1 MEQITFGPFRL
12 DITTR
17 TLLRDGHELEL
28 RPQAFQ
34 ALKAL
39 IHNRGRYVGYAQMIN
54 QAWDG
59 NLVSKHTVA
68 VTIGEVKK
76 VLGEFFPWISYRP
89 KLGYRL
95 EVPHSDDLVKQG
107 WHFWSRRTRE
117 GFEKALDSFEQ
128 AAIENASDF
137 RAFEGISLC
146 YLLLG
151 SYGMGLPREMYSG
164 FLQAHKRAVELCGL
178 TPERR
183 ADRAH
188 GLHVFEHKFE
198 EAEAELLQ
206 AQRESPDSPE
216 VYVRLTM
223 LYVTL
228 GRLDDALNILL
239 SARNTHSLWP
249 TVPAN
254 EILIRFC
261 RREYAAAVEC
271 GKKALELHPYLYLGR
286 IFYGEALEYS
296 GNVNEALEQYRLAII
311 MSPDLG
317 WLRAFEAKCLARHGR
332 RKEAQK
338 IFTELKEIRKTQY
351 VDAYYMALLLD
362 EFGDR
367 DQAFQEL
374 ERAYHEKSVALFM
387 FDVDPKLDALRKD
400 SRFAALRD
408 KIFGTQDA
416 EPQAVSA

>member
-12 DITTR
+12 DTTTT
-17 TLLRDGHELEL
+17 TLLRDGQELEL
-28 RPQAFQ
+28 RPQAFH
-34 ALKAL
+34 ALRAL

-76 VLGEFFPWISYRP
+76 ILGEFGPWISYRP

-107 WHFWSRRTRE
+107 WHFWNRRTRE
-117 GFEKALDSFEQ
+117 GFEKALDCFQ
-128 AAIENASDF
+128 QGALENPSDF
-137 RAFEGISLC
+137 RAFEGLSLC
-146 YLLLG
+146 YLMLG
-151 SYGMGLPREMYSG
+151 TYGMRMPREMYSG

-188 GLHVFEHKFE
+188 GLHIFEHRFE

-206 AQRESPDSPE
+206 AQRESPESPE

-223 LYVTL
+223 LYVTQN
-228 GRLDDALNILL
+228 RLDEALNISLA
-239 SARNTHSLWP
+239 ARLTHALWP

-254 EILIRFC
+254 EILIRIC
-261 RREYAAAVEC
+261 RREYDAAVAC
-271 GKKALELHPYLYLGR
+271 GKKALDLHPYLYLAR
-286 IFYGEALEYS
+286 LFYGEALEYA
-296 GNVNEALEQYRLAII
+296 GNTTEALEQYRLATI

-317 WLRAFEAKCLARHGR
+317 WLRAYEGKCLAKHGR
-332 RKEAQK
+332 RKDAQK
-338 IFTELKEIRKTQY
+338 IFGELNHIRKTQY
-351 VDAYYMALLLD
+351 LDAYYMAVLLD
-362 EFGDR
+362 ALGDR
-367 DQAFQEL
+367 DQAFQEF

-387 FDVDPKLDALRKD
+387 LDVDPKLDDLRQD
-400 SRFAALRD
+400 VRFAVLRE
-408 KIFGTQDA
+408 KIFGNKNVG
-416 EPQAVSA
+416 PRAVSA

>member
-1 MEQITFGPFRL
+1 MEQIAFGPFRL
-12 DITTR
+12 DTTTT
-17 TLLRDGHELEL
+17 TLLRDGQELEL
-28 RPQAFQ
+28 RPQAFH
-34 ALKAL
+34 ALRAL

-76 VLGEFFPWISYRP
+76 ILGEFGLWISYRP

-95 EVPHSDDLVKQG
+95 EVPRSDDFVKQG

-117 GFEKALDSFEQ
+117 GFEKALDCFQ
-128 AAIENASDF
+128 HAALENASDF

-151 SYGMGLPREMYSG
+151 TYGMRMPREMYSG

-188 GLHVFEHKFE
+188 GLHVFEHRFE

-206 AQRESPDSPE
+206 AQRESPESPE

-223 LYVTL
+223 LYVTQN
-228 GRLDDALNILL
+228 RLDDALNILL
-239 SARNTHSLWP
+239 AARTTHSLWP

-254 EILIRFC
+254 EILIRVF
-261 RREYAAAVEC
+261 RREYEAAVAC

-286 IFYGEALEYS
+286 LFYGEALEHS
-296 GNVNEALEQYRLAII
+296 GKVEEALEQYRLASII
-311 MSPDLG
+311 SPDLS
-317 WLRAFEAKCLARHGR
+317 WLRAFEAKCLAKHGR
-332 RKEAQK
+332 KKEAQK
-338 IFTELKEIRKTQY
+338 ILAELNQVRKTQY

-362 EFGDR
+362 ALCER

-374 ERAYHEKSVALFM
+374 ERAFHEKSVALFM
-387 FDVDPKLDALRKD
+387 LDVDPKLDDLRTD
-400 SRFAALRD
+400 ARFAALRD
-408 KIFGTQDA
+408 KVFAKDA
-416 EPQAVSA
+416 GPRAVSA

>member
-12 DITTR
+12 DTTTT
-17 TLLRDGHELEL
+17 TLLRDGRELEL
-28 RPQAFQ
+28 RPQAFH
-34 ALKAL
+34 ALRAL

-76 VLGEFFPWISYRP
+76 TLGEFGLWISYRP

-95 EVPHSDDLVKQG
+95 DVPHSDDLVKQG
-107 WHFWSRRTRE
+107 WHFWTRRTRE
-117 GFEKALDSFEQ
+117 GFEKALDCFQQ
-128 AAIENASDF
+128 AAVENPSDF

-151 SYGMGLPREMYSG
+151 TYGMRVPREMYNG
-164 FLQAHKRAVELCGL
+164 FLQAHRRAVELCGL

-188 GLHVFEHKFE
+188 GLHLFEHKLE
-198 EAEAELLQ
+198 EAETELLR
-206 AQRESPDSPE
+206 AQEESPESPE

-223 LYVTL
+223 LYVTE

-239 SARNTHSLWP
+239 RARSTHSLWP

-254 EILIRFC
+254 EILIRFF
-261 RREYAAAVEC
+261 RREFESAVAC

-286 IFYGEALEYS
+286 LFYGESLEHS
-296 GNVNEALEQYRLAII
+296 GKVSQALEQYQLAVI
-311 MSPDLG
+311 MSPDLP
-317 WLRAFEAKCLARHGR
+317 WLQAVQGACLAKHGH
-332 RKEAQK
+332 RKEAMA
-338 IFTELKEIRKTQY
+338 ILAELLQVRKTQY
-351 VDAYYMALLLD
+351 VDAYFMAVLHDAL
-362 EFGDR
+362 GDR

-374 ERAYHEKSVALFM
+374 ERAFHEKSPALFAM
-387 FDVDPKLDALRKD
+387 RVDPRLDNLREDTRFLALVTRVFPSKD
-400 SRFAALRD
+400 
-408 KIFGTQDA
+408 

>member
-12 DITTR
+12 DTTTT

-28 RPQAFQ
+28 RPQAFH
-34 ALKAL
+34 ALRAL

-76 VLGEFFPWISYRP
+76 TLGEFGGWITYRP

-95 EVPHSDDLVKQG
+95 DVPHSDDLVKQG

-117 GFEKALDSFEQ
+117 GFEKALDCFQQ
-128 AAIENASDF
+128 AAIENPSDF

-151 SYGMGLPREMYSG
+151 TYGMRLPREMYSG

-188 GLHVFEHKFE
+188 GLHLFEHKLD
-198 EAEAELLQ
+198 EAETELLRAQ
-206 AQRESPDSPE
+206 AESPESPE

-223 LYVTL
+223 LYVSQ
-228 GRLDDALNILL
+228 GRLEDALNILL
-239 SARNTHSLWP
+239 RARSTHSLWP

-254 EILIRFC
+254 EILIRFF
-261 RREYAAAVEC
+261 RREFEPAVAC
-271 GKKALELHPYLYLGR
+271 GKRALELHPYLYLGHL
-286 IFYGEALEYS
+286 FYGESLEHSGKASQALEH
-296 GNVNEALEQYRLAII
+296 YRLAVI
-311 MSPDLG
+311 MSPDLP
-317 WLRAFEAKCLARHGR
+317 WLQAVEGACLARQGR
-332 RKEAQK
+332 RKEATAVLTTLTQ
-338 IFTELKEIRKTQY
+338 IRKTHY
-351 VDAYYMALLLD
+351 VDAYFMAVLLD
-362 EFGDR
+362 ALGDP

-374 ERAYHEKSVALFM
+374 ERAFHEKSPALFALN
-387 FDVDPKLDALRKD
+387 VDPRLDNLRKD
-400 SRFAALRD
+400 PRFPTLLTR
-408 KIFGTQDA
+408 IFPGKD
-416 EPQAVSA
+416 EPRAVSA

>member
-117 GFEKALDSFEQ
+117 GFEKALESFEQ
-128 AAIENASDF
+128 AAVENASDF

-151 SYGMGLPREMYSG
+151 SYGMGMPREMYSG

-239 SARNTHSLWP
+239 SARTTHSLWP

-332 RKEAQK
+332 RKEAEK
-338 IFTELKEIRKTQY
+338 IFAELTQIRKTQY

-387 FDVDPKLDALRKD
+387 LDVDPKLDALRQD
-400 SRFAALRD
+400 GRFAILRD
-408 KIFGTQDA
+408 KIFATQET
-416 EPQAVSA
+416 EPEAVSA

>member
-12 DITTR
+12 DTTTT
-17 TLLRDGHELEL
+17 TLLRDGKELEL
-28 RPQAFQ
+28 RPQAFH

-76 VLGEFFPWISYRP
+76 SLAEFGLWISYRP

-117 GFEKALDSFEQ
+117 GFEKALECFQQ
-128 AAIENASDF
+128 AAAENPTDF
-137 RAFEGISLC
+137 RPFEGISLC

-151 SYGMGLPREMYSG
+151 TYGMRLPREMYSG
-164 FLQAHKRAVELCGL
+164 FLQAHRRAVELSGL

-188 GLHVFEHKFE
+188 GLHLFEHNLE
-198 EAEAELLQ
+198 EAETELLQ
-206 AQRESPDSPE
+206 AQTENPESPE

-223 LYVTL
+223 LYVSL
-228 GRLDDALNILL
+228 GRLDDALDILL
-239 SARNTHSLWP
+239 QARTTHSLWP
-249 TVPAN
+249 TVPAT
-254 EILIRFC
+254 EVLVRLF
-261 RREYAAAVEC
+261 RREFDCAVAC
-271 GKKALELHPYLYLGR
+271 GKASLELHPYLYLGR
-286 IFYGEALEYS
+286 LFYGEALEHS
-296 GNVNEALEQYRLAII
+296 GKRLEALEQYRLAII
-311 MSPDLG
+311 MSPDLP
-317 WLRAFEAKCLARHGR
+317 WLRAVEGACLAKHGR
-332 RKEAQK
+332 RKEATS
-338 IFTELKEIRKTQY
+338 ILAELNQTRKTQY
-351 VDAYYMALLLD
+351 VDAYFMAVLFDAL
-362 EFGDR
+362 GDR

-374 ERAYHEKSVALFM
+374 ERAFHERSALLFAIA
-387 FDVDPKLDALRKD
+387 VDPRLDSLRKD
-400 SRFAALRD
+400 PRFEALLARVFPGKD
-408 KIFGTQDA
+408 
-416 EPQAVSA
+416 EPHAVSA

>member
-12 DITTR
+12 DSTTT
-17 TLLRDGHELEL
+17 TLLRDGQELEL
-28 RPQAFQ
+28 RPQAFH

-68 VTIGEVKK
+68 VTIGEVKRI
-76 VLGEFFPWISYRP
+76 LGEFGAWISYRP

-117 GFEKALDSFEQ
+117 GFEKALDCFQQ

-151 SYGMGLPREMYSG
+151 TYGMRMPREMYSG
-164 FLQAHKRAVELCGL
+164 FLQAHRRAVELCGL

-188 GLHVFEHKFE
+188 GLHLFEHRFE

-206 AQRESPDSPE
+206 AQRESPESPE

-223 LYVTL
+223 LYVTQ
-228 GRLDDALNILL
+228 GRLDDALKISLA
-239 SARNTHSLWP
+239 ARNTHSLWP

-261 RREYAAAVEC
+261 RREYDAAVAC
-271 GKKALELHPYLYLGR
+271 GKKALELHPYLYMGR
-286 IFYGEALEYS
+286 LLYGEALEYA
-296 GNVNEALEQYRLAII
+296 GHVNEALEQYRLASI
-311 MSPDLG
+311 MSPDLS
-317 WLRAFEAKCLARHGR
+317 WLRAFEAKCLARQGR

-338 IFTELKEIRKTQY
+338 ILADLNQTRKTQY

-362 EFGDR
+362 ALGDR

-374 ERAYHEKSVALFM
+374 ERAYNEKSVALSM
-387 FDVDPKLDALRKD
+387 LDVDPKMDGLRTD
-400 SRFAALRD
+400 DRFALLRN
-408 KIFGTQDA
+408 KIFATRDSA
-416 EPQAVSA
+416 PHAVSA

>member
-12 DITTR
+12 DITTT

-28 RPQAFQ
+28 RPQAFH
-34 ALKAL
+34 ALRAL
-39 IHNRGRYVGYAQMIN
+39 THNRGRYVGYAQMIN

-76 VLGEFFPWISYRP
+76 TLGEFGLWISYRP

-95 EVPHSDDLVKQG
+95 DVPHSDDLVKQG

-117 GFEKALDSFEQ
+117 GFEKALDCFQQ
-128 AAIENASDF
+128 AAVENPSDF

-151 SYGMGLPREMYSG
+151 TYGMRLPREMYTG
-164 FLQAHKRAVELCGL
+164 FLQAHKRAVELSGL

-188 GLHVFEHKFE
+188 GLHLFEHKLE
-198 EAEAELLQ
+198 EAETELLQ
-206 AQRESPDSPE
+206 AQDESPESPE

-223 LYVTL
+223 LYVTQ
-228 GRLDDALNILL
+228 GRLDDALNVLL
-239 SARNTHSLWP
+239 RARTTHSLWP

-254 EILIRFC
+254 EILVHFF
-261 RREYAAAVEC
+261 RREFESAVSC
-271 GKKALELHPYLYLGR
+271 GKRALELHPYLYLGHL
-286 IFYGEALEYS
+286 FYGEALEHS
-296 GNVNEALEQYRLAII
+296 GQYTLALEQYRLAVI
-311 MSPDLG
+311 MSPDLP
-317 WLRAFEAKCLARHGR
+317 WLQAVEGACLARHAR
-332 RKEAQK
+332 RKEAK
-338 IFTELKEIRKTQY
+338 SILAELVQIRKTQY
-351 VDAYYMALLLD
+351 VDAYFMAVLMDALD
-362 EFGDR
+362 DP

-374 ERAYHEKSVALFM
+374 ERAYHEKSPLLFALG
-387 FDVDPKLDALRKD
+387 VDPRLDNLRGDPRFTALL
-400 SRFAALRD
+400 SRVFPRN
-408 KIFGTQDA
+408 
-416 EPQAVSA
+416 ERPHAVSA

>member
-12 DITTR
+12 DMTTT

-28 RPQAFQ
+28 RPQAFH

-76 VLGEFFPWISYRP
+76 ILGEFGLWITYRP

-95 EVPHSDDLVKQG
+95 DVPHSDDLLKQG

-117 GFEKALDSFEQ
+117 GFEKALDCFQQ
-128 AAIENASDF
+128 AALENPSDF
-137 RAFEGISLC
+137 RVFEGISLC

-151 SYGMGLPREMYSG
+151 TYGMRMPREMYNG
-164 FLQAHKRAVELCGL
+164 FLQAHKLAVELGGL

-188 GLHVFEHKFE
+188 GLHLFEHKME
-198 EAEAELLQ
+198 EAESELLQ
-206 AQRESPDSPE
+206 AQQESPESPE

-223 LYVTL
+223 LYVSQS
-228 GRLDDALNILL
+228 RLDDALNILL
-239 SARNTHSLWP
+239 RARATHSLWP

-254 EILIRFC
+254 EILVRFF
-261 RREYAAAVEC
+261 RREYESAVAC
-271 GKKALELHPYLYLGR
+271 GKRALELHPYLYLGR
-286 IFYGEALEYS
+286 LLYAAALEYS
-296 GNVNEALEQYRLAII
+296 GKPTQALEQYRLAVI
-311 MSPDLG
+311 MSPDLP
-317 WLRAFEAKCLARHGR
+317 WLQAAEGACLAKHGR
-332 RKEAQK
+332 RKEAMSILADLIQV
-338 IFTELKEIRKTQY
+338 RKTHY
-351 VDAYYMALLLD
+351 VDAYFMAVLFDAL
-362 EFGDR
+362 GDG
-367 DQAFQEL
+367 DLAFQEL
-374 ERAYHEKSVALFM
+374 ERAFHEKSAGIFALG
-387 FDVDPKLDALRKD
+387 VDPRLDNLRASPRFTALLNRVFPKKD
-400 SRFAALRD
+400 
-408 KIFGTQDA
+408 
-416 EPQAVSA
+416 EPHAVSA

>member
-12 DITTR
+12 DTTTT

-28 RPQAFQ
+28 RPQAFH

-76 VLGEFFPWISYRP
+76 TLSEFGPWISYRP

-95 EVPHSDDLVKQG
+95 DVPHSDDLIKQG
-107 WHFWSRRTRE
+107 WHFWTRRTRE
-117 GFEKALDSFEQ
+117 GFEKALDCFQQ
-128 AAIENASDF
+128 AAVENPSDF

-151 SYGMGLPREMYSG
+151 TYGMRMPREMYSG

-188 GLHVFEHKFE
+188 GLHLFEHKLQ
-198 EAEAELLQ
+198 EAETELLQ
-206 AQRESPDSPE
+206 AQTESPESPE

-223 LYVTL
+223 LYVSQN
-228 GRLDDALNILL
+228 RLDDALNILL
-239 SARNTHSLWP
+239 RARNTHSLWP
-249 TVPAN
+249 TVPAH
-254 EILIRFC
+254 EILIRFF
-261 RREYAAAVEC
+261 RREFEAAVAC

-286 IFYGEALEYS
+286 LFYGEALEYS
-296 GNVNEALEQYRLAII
+296 GQIGPALEQYRLAII
-311 MSPDLG
+311 MSPDLP
-317 WLRAFEAKCLARHGR
+317 WLRAVEGACLARHGQ
-332 RKEAQK
+332 RKEATP
-338 IFTELKEIRKTQY
+338 ILAELNQVRKTQY
-351 VDAYYMALLLD
+351 VDAYFMAVLLD
-362 EFGDR
+362 AFGDR

-374 ERAYHEKSVALFM
+374 ERAYHEKSPTLFSLG
-387 FDVDPKLDALRKD
+387 VDPRIDSLRCD
-400 SRFAALRD
+400 PRFAALTNRVFPSSD
-408 KIFGTQDA
+408 Q
-416 EPQAVSA
+416 PQAVSA

>member
-12 DITTR
+12 DMTTS

-28 RPQAFQ
+28 RPQAFH
-34 ALKAL
+34 ALRAL

-68 VTIGEVKK
+68 VTIGEVKRI
-76 VLGEFFPWISYRP
+76 LGEFGPWISYRP

-95 EVPHSDDLVKQG
+95 DVPHSDDLVKQG

-117 GFEKALDSFEQ
+117 GFEKALDCFQQ
-128 AAIENASDF
+128 AAIENPSDF

-151 SYGMGLPREMYSG
+151 TYGMRIPREMYNG
-164 FLQAHKRAVELCGL
+164 FLQAHRRAVELFGL

-188 GLHVFEHKFE
+188 GLHLFEHKLD
-198 EAEAELLQ
+198 EAETELLK
-206 AQRESPDSPE
+206 AQEESPESPE

-223 LYVTL
+223 LYITQS
-228 GRLDDALNILL
+228 RLDDALNILL
-239 SARNTHSLWP
+239 RARSTHSLWP

-254 EILIRFC
+254 EILVHFF
-261 RREYAAAVEC
+261 RREYEAAIAC
-271 GKKALELHPYLYLGR
+271 GKRALELHPYLYLGR
-286 IFYGEALEYS
+286 LFYGESLEHS
-296 GNVNEALEQYRLAII
+296 GKYAQALEQYRLAVI
-311 MSPDLG
+311 MSPDLP
-317 WLRAFEAKCLARHGR
+317 WLQAVEAACLAKHGR
-332 RKEAQK
+332 RKEATSILTDLIQ
-338 IFTELKEIRKTQY
+338 IRKTQY
-351 VDAYYMALLLD
+351 VDAYFMAVLMDAL
-362 EFGDR
+362 GDP

-374 ERAYHEKSVALFM
+374 ERAYHEKSSALFALG
-387 FDVDPKLDALRKD
+387 VDPRLDNLRKD
-400 SRFAALRD
+400 SRFASLVSRVFPG
-408 KIFGTQDA
+408 KEQ
-416 EPQAVSA
+416 PHAVSA

>member
-12 DITTR
+12 DTTTT
-17 TLLRDGHELEL
+17 TLLRDGQELEL
-28 RPQAFQ
+28 RPQAFL

-76 VLGEFFPWISYRP
+76 TLGEFGPWISYRP

-95 EVPHSDDLVKQG
+95 DVPHYDDLVKQG

-117 GFEKALDSFEQ
+117 GFEKALDCFQQ
-128 AAIENASDF
+128 AAIENPSDF

-151 SYGMGLPREMYSG
+151 TYGMRVPREMYSG

-188 GLHVFEHKFE
+188 GLHLFEHKLQ
-198 EAEAELLQ
+198 EAESELLQ
-206 AQRESPDSPE
+206 AQIESPDSPE

-223 LYVTL
+223 LYLTQ
-228 GRLDDALNILL
+228 GRMDDALNILTR
-239 SARNTHSLWP
+239 ARGTHSLWP
-249 TVPAN
+249 TVPAH
-254 EILIRFC
+254 EILVRFF
-261 RREYAAAVEC
+261 RREYDLAVAS
-271 GKKALELHPYLYLGR
+271 GKRALELHPYLYLGR
-286 IFYGEALEYS
+286 LFYGEALEYS
-296 GNVNEALEQYRLAII
+296 GQVNQALEQYRLAII
-311 MSPDLG
+311 MSPDLP
-317 WLRAFEAKCLARHGR
+317 WLRAIEGACLAKHGR
-332 RKEAQK
+332 RKEAMP
-338 IFTELKEIRKTQY
+338 IVSELIQIRKTQY
-351 VDAYYMALLLD
+351 IDAYFMAVLLD
-362 EFGDR
+362 AVGDR

-374 ERAYHEKSVALFM
+374 ERAYHEKSSMLFALG
-387 FDVDPKLDALRKD
+387 VDPRLDRLRD
-400 SRFAALRD
+400 DARFAAILHRV
-408 KIFGTQDA
+408 FQTSDA
-416 EPQAVSA
+416 PQAVSA

>member
-12 DITTR
+12 DTTTK
-17 TLLRDGHELEL
+17 TLLRDGLELEL
-28 RPQAFQ
+28 RPQAFH

-76 VLGEFFPWISYRP
+76 SLGEFFPWITYRP

-117 GFEKALDSFEQ
+117 GFEKALDCFQQ
-128 AAIENASDF
+128 AAIENGSDF

-151 SYGMGLPREMYSG
+151 TYGMRMPREMYSG

-188 GLHVFEHKFE
+188 GLHVFEHRLD

-206 AQRESPDSPE
+206 AQQESPESPE

-223 LYVTL
+223 LYVTQN
-228 GRLDDALNILL
+228 RLDDALNILL
-239 SARNTHSLWP
+239 TARNTHSLWP

-261 RREYAAAVEC
+261 RREYDAAIAC
-271 GKKALELHPYLYLGR
+271 GKKALELHPYLYIGR
-286 IFYGEALEYS
+286 LWYGEALEYA
-296 GNVNEALEQYRLAII
+296 GKVNEALEQYRVASI
-311 MSPDLG
+311 MSPELG

-332 RKEAQK
+332 RKDAHK
-338 IFTELKEIRKTQY
+338 IYGELTQTRKTQY
-351 VDAYYMALLLD
+351 IDAYYMALILD
-362 EFGDR
+362 ALGDR

-374 ERAYHEKSVALFM
+374 ERAYHERSVALFM
-387 FDVDPKLDALRKD
+387 LDVDPKMDGMRTD
-400 SRFAALRD
+400 VRFQILRD
-408 KIFGTQDA
+408 KIFGSKDH
-416 EPQAVSA
+416 AVSA

>member
-12 DITTR
+12 DTTTT
-17 TLLRDGHELEL
+17 TLLRDGQELEL
-28 RPQAFQ
+28 RPQAFH
-34 ALKAL
+34 ALRAL

-76 VLGEFFPWISYRP
+76 ILGEFGLWISYRP

-95 EVPHSDDLVKQG
+95 EVPRSDDFVKQG

-117 GFEKALDSFEQ
+117 GFEKALDCFQ
-128 AAIENASDF
+128 HAALENASDF

-151 SYGMGLPREMYSG
+151 TYGMRAPREMYNG

-188 GLHVFEHKFE
+188 GLHVFEHRFE

-223 LYVTL
+223 LYVTQN
-228 GRLDDALNILL
+228 RLDDALNILQA
-239 SARNTHSLWP
+239 ARTTHSLWP

-254 EILIRFC
+254 EILIRVC
-261 RREYAAAVEC
+261 RREYDAAIAC

-286 IFYGEALEYS
+286 LFYGEALEHS
-296 GNVNEALEQYRLAII
+296 GRIEEALEQYRMATI
-311 MSPDLG
+311 MSPDLS
-317 WLRAFEAKCLARHGR
+317 WLRAYEAKCLAKHGR
-332 RKEAQK
+332 KKEAQK
-338 IFTELKEIRKTQY
+338 IAAELNQIRKTQY
-351 VDAYYMALLLD
+351 VDAYYMALLMDALG
-362 EFGDR
+362 ER

-387 FDVDPKLDALRKD
+387 VDVDPKLDELRTD
-400 SRFAALRD
+400 SRFAMLRD
-408 KIFGTQDA
+408 KVFAKDA
-416 EPQAVSA
+416 SPRAVSA

>member
-12 DITTR
+12 DTITT

-28 RPQAFQ
+28 RPQAFH
-34 ALKAL
+34 ALRAL

-76 VLGEFFPWISYRP
+76 TLGEFGLWITYRP

-95 EVPHSDDLVKQG
+95 DVPHSDDMVKQG

-117 GFEKALDSFEQ
+117 GFEKALDCFQQ
-128 AAIENASDF
+128 AAIENPSDF

-151 SYGMGLPREMYSG
+151 TYGMRMPREMYSG
-164 FLQAHKRAVELCGL
+164 FQQAHRRAVELCGL

-188 GLHVFEHKFE
+188 GLHLFEHKFE

-206 AQRESPDSPE
+206 AQRESPESPE

-223 LYVTL
+223 LYITQ

-239 SARNTHSLWP
+239 RARTTHSLWP

-254 EILIRFC
+254 EILVRFF
-261 RREYAAAVEC
+261 RREFDSAVAC
-271 GKKALELHPYLYLGR
+271 GQKALELHPYLYLGR
-286 IFYGEALEYS
+286 LFYGEALERS
-296 GNVNEALEQYRLAII
+296 GKPSQALEQYRLAVI
-311 MSPDLG
+311 MSPDLP
-317 WLRAFEAKCLARHGR
+317 WLRAVEAACMAKHGR
-332 RKEAQK
+332 RKEANA
-338 IFTELKEIRKTQY
+338 ILAELIQVRKAQY
-351 VDAYYMALLLD
+351 VDAYFMAMLLD
-362 EFGDR
+362 ALGDT

-374 ERAYHEKSVALFM
+374 ERAYREKSAALFA
-387 FDVDPKLDALRKD
+387 VRLDPRLDHLREDPRFTALVNRV
-400 SRFAALRD
+400 FAN
-408 KIFGTQDA
+408 QD
-416 EPQAVSA
+416 EPHAVSA

>member
-12 DITTR
+12 DTTTT

-28 RPQAFQ
+28 RPQAFN
-34 ALKAL
+34 ALRAL

-76 VLGEFFPWISYRP
+76 ILGEFGLWISYRP

-95 EVPHSDDLVKQG
+95 DVPHSDDLVKQG

-117 GFEKALDSFEQ
+117 GFEKALDCFQQ
-128 AAIENASDF
+128 AAIENPSDF

-151 SYGMGLPREMYSG
+151 TYGMRLPREMYSG

-188 GLHVFEHKFE
+188 GLHLFEYKLD
-198 EAEAELLQ
+198 EAETELLQ
-206 AQRESPDSPE
+206 AQEESPDSPE

-223 LYVTL
+223 LYITQ

-239 SARNTHSLWP
+239 RARVTHSLWP

-254 EILIRFC
+254 EILVRFF
-261 RREYAAAVEC
+261 RREFESAVAC
-271 GKKALELHPYLYLGR
+271 GKRALELHPYLYLGR
-286 IFYGEALEYS
+286 LFYGEALEHC
-296 GNVNEALEQYRLAII
+296 GKHVQALEQYRLAVI
-311 MSPDLG
+311 MSPDLP
-317 WLRAFEAKCLARHGR
+317 WLQAVEGACLAKHGR
-332 RKEAQK
+332 RKEATA
-338 IFTELKEIRKTQY
+338 ILTELLQIRKVQY
-351 VDAYYMALLLD
+351 VDAYFMAVLLD
-362 EFGDR
+362 ALGDT
-367 DQAFQEL
+367 DMAFQEL
-374 ERAYHEKSVALFM
+374 ERAYHEKSPLIFALA
-387 FDVDPKLDALRKD
+387 VDPRLDNLRGDPRFPALL
-400 SRFAALRD
+400 SRVFPS
-408 KIFGTQDA
+408 KN
-416 EPQAVSA
+416 EPHAVSA

>member
-12 DITTR
+12 DSTTT

-28 RPQAFQ
+28 RPQAFH
-34 ALKAL
+34 ALRAL

-76 VLGEFFPWISYRP
+76 ILGEFGPWISYRP

-117 GFEKALDSFEQ
+117 GFERALDCFQQ

-151 SYGMGLPREMYSG
+151 TYGMRMPREMYSG

-188 GLHVFEHKFE
+188 GLHLFEHKFD

-206 AQRESPDSPE
+206 AQRESPESPE

-223 LYVTL
+223 LYVSQN
-228 GRLDDALNILL
+228 RLDDALNILL
-239 SARNTHSLWP
+239 AARTTHSLWP

-261 RREYAAAVEC
+261 RREYEAAVAC
-271 GKKALELHPYLYLGR
+271 GKKALQLHPYLYLAR
-286 IFYGEALEYS
+286 LFYGEALEYS
-296 GNVNEALEQYRLAII
+296 GNVSEALEQYRLATI

-317 WLRAFEAKCLARHGR
+317 WLRAIEAKCLARHGR

-338 IFTELKEIRKTQY
+338 ILAELNQIRKTQY

-362 EFGDR
+362 ALDDR

-374 ERAYHEKSVALFM
+374 ERAYHEKSAVLFM
-387 FDVDPKLDALRKD
+387 LDVDPKLDAFRKD
-400 SRFAALRD
+400 GRFAVLRN
-408 KIFGTQDA
+408 KVFGSMDGA
-416 EPQAVSA
+416 SCAVSA

>member
-12 DITTR
+12 DTTTT
-17 TLLRDGHELEL
+17 TLLRDGQELEL
-28 RPQAFQ
+28 RPQAFH
-34 ALKAL
+34 ALRAL

-76 VLGEFFPWISYRP
+76 ILGEFGPWISYRP

-117 GFEKALDSFEQ
+117 GFEKALDCFQ
-128 AAIENASDF
+128 QGALENPSDF
-137 RAFEGISLC
+137 RAFEGLSLC
-146 YLLLG
+146 YLMLG
-151 SYGMGLPREMYSG
+151 TYGMRMPREMYSG

-188 GLHVFEHKFE
+188 GLHIFEHRFE
-198 EAEAELLQ
+198 EAEVELLQ
-206 AQRESPDSPE
+206 AQRESPESPE

-223 LYVTL
+223 LYVTQN
-228 GRLDDALNILL
+228 RLDEALNISLTAKL
-239 SARNTHSLWP
+239 THSLWP

-254 EILIRFC
+254 EILIRIC
-261 RREYAAAVEC
+261 RREYDAAVAC
-271 GKKALELHPYLYLGR
+271 GKKALDLHPYLYLAR
-286 IFYGEALEYS
+286 LFYGEALEYA
-296 GNVNEALEQYRLAII
+296 GNVSEALEQYRLAAI

-317 WLRAFEAKCLARHGR
+317 WLRAYEAKCLAKHGR
-332 RKEAQK
+332 RKDAQK
-338 IFTELKEIRKTQY
+338 ILGELNQIRKTQY
-351 VDAYYMALLLD
+351 VDAYYMAVLLD
-362 EFGDR
+362 ALGDR

-387 FDVDPKLDALRKD
+387 LDVDPKLDDLRQD
-400 SRFAALRD
+400 GRFAVWRE
-408 KIFGTQDA
+408 KIFGNKNVG
-416 EPQAVSA
+416 PRAVSA